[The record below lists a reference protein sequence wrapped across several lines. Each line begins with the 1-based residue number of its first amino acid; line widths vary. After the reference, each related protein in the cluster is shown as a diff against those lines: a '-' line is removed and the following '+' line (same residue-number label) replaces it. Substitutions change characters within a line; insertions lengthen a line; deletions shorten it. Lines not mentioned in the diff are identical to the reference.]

1 MYFLHNI
8 DKIIYF
14 FKKQKE
20 IFPIIKGFE
29 NDWEKHDFLMIS

>member
-8 DKIIYF
+8 DKIVF
-14 FKKQKE
+14 LKKRKT
-20 IFPIIKGFE
+20 IFPIIKGFG

>member
-8 DKIIYF
+8 DKIVF
-14 FKKQKE
+14 FKKEKE